1 MTHAMMDDTLTNGM
15 FGGFPDWFVEGTAQ
29 TSSGDNGWISNRL
42 GPTSLD
48 ADIEN
53 IMSKLGSTSL
63 GKYGSGY
70 LAAMDL
76 GYEVAKKLDP
86 SATMTATTIQKGL
99 DKLFTTIADGKSLS
113 DAIKDL
119 TQYTGLSDF
128 ESSFKSGTKGTLQ
141 NIKDLLTA
149 RGTTG
154 TGSVLAASGLSQSQ
168 VDAFKNPAQGSSNY
182 YKIDPDYTKV
192 GNALGGAFSFPDPQP
207 AGSGDDLII
216 QAGAQNRE
224 EQQIE
229 IRRYNISSQA
239 LFGVSGVDLSEQDT
253 AKESLEKI
261 DKAASKVSAVRSYYG
276 ALQNRFEHT
285 IKNLD
290 NIVENTTAA
299 ESQIRDT
306 DMAAEMVKFTKN
318 NILMQAG
325 QSMMAQAN
333 QSTQGV
339 LSLLQ

>member
-1 MTHAMMDDTLTNGM
+1 MIS
-15 FGGFPDWFVEGTAQ
+15 E
-29 TSSGDNGWISNRL
+29 SSRS
-42 GPTSLD
+42 
-48 ADIEN
+48 
-53 IMSKLGSTSL
+53 SKS
-63 GKYGSGY
+63 
-70 LAAMDL
+70 
-76 GYEVAKKLDP
+76 V
-86 SATMTATTIQKGL
+86 IQKGL

-128 ESSFKSGTKGTLQ
+128 ESSFKSGAKGTLQ
-141 NIKDLLTA
+141 NIEDLLTA

-216 QAGAQNRE
+216 QAGAQNRV

-239 LFGVSGVDLSEQDT
+239 LFGTDGIDLSEQDS